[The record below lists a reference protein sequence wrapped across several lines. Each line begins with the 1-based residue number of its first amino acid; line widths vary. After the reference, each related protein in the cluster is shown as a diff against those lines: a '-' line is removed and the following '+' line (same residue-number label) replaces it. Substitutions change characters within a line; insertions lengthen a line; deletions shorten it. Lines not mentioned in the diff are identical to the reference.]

1 MKHSAFPDSGA
12 PVPEAAGAGRVLVV
26 AGPTASGKTAL
37 SLRLAGALKGEI
49 VSADS
54 MQIYR
59 GMDIGTAK
67 ATPAEQAEVPHHMLD
82 LLEPGENYSVSRYV
96 EDASA
101 VCDAL
106 LGRGALPVVTGGT
119 GLYIDALLAGRQFAG
134 TSDLSGQAVPVLP
147 LPSGADPN
155 VEAAAG
161 SDLRKALAADYER
174 LGGEAMRRRLQAVDP
189 ERAAMLSPTDRRRII
204 RALEVYALTGE
215 TITEHDRRSR
225 MLPPAYSALYVVLEF
240 CDRDVLY
247 SRIEQRVDRMC
258 RDGLFEETQRLL
270 EASIPESSTC
280 MQAIGY
286 RQAAMALRGE
296 CSREEAVALIKQ
308 ATRRYAKR
316 QLTWFR
322 RREDALRLHPDRM
335 TPEEM
340 AETVLAAFSEPITG

>member
-1 MKHSAFPDSGA
+1 MSTQRKKL
-12 PVPEAAGAGRVLVV
+12 LVI

-37 SLRLAGALKGEI
+37 SLLLAKQMNGEI

-59 GMDIGTAK
+59 GMDVGTAK

-82 LLEPGENYSVSRYV
+82 LLDPGENYSVSRYV

-106 LGRGALPVVTGGT
+106 LSRGKLPVVTGGT

-134 TSDLSGQAVPVLP
+134 VSD
-147 LPSGADPN
+147 AD
-155 VEAAAG
+155 E
-161 SDLRKALAADYER
+161 DLREQLSEDYDR
-174 LGGEAMRRRLQAVDP
+174 LGGEAMLQRLSAVDP
-189 ERAAMLSPTDRRRII
+189 DRAAKLAPTDRRRLI
-204 RALEVYALTGE
+204 RALEVYELTGR
-215 TITEHDRRSR
+215 TISEHDELTRT
-225 MLPPAYSALYVVLEF
+225 LPPAYEALYVVLDYG
-240 CDRDVLY
+240 DRKALY
-247 SRIEQRVDRMC
+247 TRIDERVDRMC
-258 RDGLFEETQRLL
+258 EGGLFEETQHLL
-270 EASIPESSTC
+270 DCGIPDSSTC

-296 CSREEAVALIKQ
+296 LSREEAVALIKQ

-322 RREDALRLHPDRM
+322 RHQEALRLAPDRIA
-335 TPEEM
+335 PEEM
-340 AETVLAAFSEPITG
+340 TETVREAFVQRP

>member
-1 MKHSAFPDSGA
+1 MSTQRKKL
-12 PVPEAAGAGRVLVV
+12 LVI

-37 SLRLAGALKGEI
+37 SLLLAKQMNGEI

-59 GMDIGTAK
+59 GMDVGTAK

-82 LLEPGENYSVSRYV
+82 LLDPGDNYSVSRYV

-106 LGRGALPVVTGGT
+106 LSRGKLPVVTGGT

-134 TSDLSGQAVPVLP
+134 VSD
-147 LPSGADPN
+147 AD
-155 VEAAAG
+155 E
-161 SDLRKALAADYER
+161 DLREQLSEDYDR
-174 LGGEAMRRRLQAVDP
+174 LGGEAMLQRLSAVDP
-189 ERAAMLSPTDRRRII
+189 DRAAKLAPTDRRRLI
-204 RALEVYALTGE
+204 RALEVYELTGR
-215 TITEHDRRSR
+215 TISEHDELTRT
-225 MLPPAYSALYVVLEF
+225 LPPAYEALYVVLDYG
-240 CDRDVLY
+240 DRKALY
-247 SRIEQRVDRMC
+247 TRIDERVDRMC
-258 RDGLFEETQRLL
+258 EGGLFEETQHLL
-270 EASIPESSTC
+270 DCGIPDSSTC

-296 CSREEAVALIKQ
+296 LSREEAVALIKQ

-322 RREDALRLHPDRM
+322 RHQEALRLAPDRIA
-335 TPEEM
+335 PEEM
-340 AETVLAAFSEPITG
+340 TETVRKAFVQHP

>member
-1 MKHSAFPDSGA
+1 MSA
-12 PVPEAAGAGRVLVV
+12 EHKKLLVI
-26 AGPTASGKTAL
+26 AGPTASGKTSL
-37 SLRLAGALKGEI
+37 SLLLAKQLNGEI

-59 GMDIGTAK
+59 GMDVGTAK

-82 LLEPGENYSVSRYV
+82 LLNPGENYSVSRYV

-106 LGRGALPVVTGGT
+106 LSRGKLPVVTGGT

-134 TSDLSGQAVPVLP
+134 VSH
-147 LPSGADPN
+147 AD
-155 VEAAAG
+155 E
-161 SDLRKALAADYER
+161 DLREQLSQDYDR
-174 LGGEAMRRRLQAVDP
+174 LGGEAMLQRLSAVDP
-189 ERAAMLSPTDRRRII
+189 ERAAKLAPTDRRRLI
-204 RALEVYALTGE
+204 RALEVYELTGC
-215 TITEHDRRSR
+215 TISEHDELTRT
-225 MLPPAYSALYVVLEF
+225 LPPAFEALYVVLDYD
-240 CDRDVLY
+240 DRKALY
-247 SRIEQRVDRMC
+247 ARIDERVDRMC
-258 RDGLFEETQRLL
+258 EEGLFEETQHLL
-270 EASIPESSTC
+270 DCGIPDSSTC

-296 CSREEAVALIKQ
+296 LSREEAVALIKQ

-322 RREDALRLHPDRM
+322 RHEEALRLAPDRM

-340 AETVLAAFSEPITG
+340 AGVVREAFVQRL